1 MKKRK
6 SMQEQLK
13 EASKKNIRIQKLSRH
28 ANDEVKF
35 ICSG

>member
-13 EASKKNIRIQKLSRH
+13 EASEKNIRIIKDTETQQAR
-28 ANDEVKF
+28 E
-35 ICSG
+35 